1 MSIGMKVKK
10 EKILLIAFLSFFA
23 YVLIHLSK
31 IFFRLDK
38 FPLFLFRY
46 FVISIFIF
54 YAFLKKDLTTWIL
67 LSIIIGIEFGIDY
80 PKIAIE
86 LRFLSQIFLRL
97 IKTIIAPILF
107 STLVVGIASH
117 SNIKQLG
124 NMGWKSLL
132 YFEIVTTL
140 ALFIGLIAINIS
152 QAGVGIVMPSGIMEH
167 QLPKV
172 ESKTWQDT
180 IIHVFPENFIKSIY
194 HGDVLPIVVFSVI
207 FGISM
212 VFLDEKKRRPILS
225 FTESISE
232 IMFKF
237 TKIIM
242 YFAPIGVGSAI
253 AYTVGHMGLDIL
265 YNLFQLLLTLYI
277 ALFIF
282 LIMVLFPIILW
293 IKVPLRGFIKALM
306 EPVSLAFAT
315 TSSESALPLLME
327 NLEKLGVPR
336 KIIAF
341 VIPTGYSFNLDG
353 TTLYLSLAT
362 VFVAQASGIPLSF
375 SQQIFIGLTL
385 ILTSKGV
392 AGVPR
397 ASLVILLA
405 TVSSFGLPNW
415 PILAIIGIDE
425 LMDMARTTV
434 NVIGNGLASCVIA
447 RSEGELDDEKML
459 DYIKKKRDNG

>member
-1 MSIGMKVKK
+1 MNIFKCKKKINRDRILFTAILSIFG
-10 EKILLIAFLSFFA
+10 
-23 YVLIHLSK
+23 Y
-31 IFFRLDK
+31 
-38 FPLFLFRY
+38 
-46 FVISIFIF
+46 ISIYLLRSFLGINDYILCILRCSIISVF
-54 YAFLKKDLTTWIL
+54 FLYAFLKKDLTTWIL
-67 LSIIIGIEFGIDY
+67 LSIVIGIELGLDQ
-80 PKIAIE
+80 PKIAVQ
-86 LRFLSQIFLRL
+86 LRFLSQIFLKL

-107 STLVVGIASH
+107 STLIIGISSH

-140 ALFIGLIAINIS
+140 ALFIGLIAINVS
-152 QAGVGIVMPSGIMEH
+152 KAGVGIEIPSGITEQ

-172 ESKTWQDT
+172 ENRSWQET
-180 IIHVFPENFIKSIY
+180 ILHVFPENIIKSVY

-212 VFLDEKKRRPILS
+212 VFLEKKKRNPIL
-225 FTESISE
+225 FFAESLSE

-253 AYTVGHMGLDIL
+253 AYTVGHMGLDVL
-265 YNLFQLLLTLYI
+265 YNLLQLLLTLYV
-277 ALFIF
+277 ALLIF
-282 LIMVLFPIILW
+282 LIIVLLPILLW
-293 IKVPLRGFIKALM
+293 IKVPIKAFIKALT

-327 NLEKLGVPR
+327 NLEKLGVPK

-362 VFVAQASGIPLSF
+362 IFVAQAAGINLSF

-405 TVSSFGLPNW
+405 TVTSFGLPTW
-415 PILAIIGIDE
+415 PILAIVGIDE

-447 RSEGELDDEKML
+447 RSEGELDDKKMINYIEK
-459 DYIKKKRDNG
+459 K

>member
-1 MSIGMKVKK
+1 MSIEMNIKK
-10 EKILLIAFLSFFA
+10 ETILFIAFISVCTYIFLHIFRDFLELNQFSLCIFRYLVISFFI
-23 YVLIHLSK
+23 L
-31 IFFRLDK
+31 
-38 FPLFLFRY
+38 
-46 FVISIFIF
+46 
-54 YAFLKKDLTTWIL
+54 YAILKKDLTTWIL
-67 LSIIIGIEFGIDY
+67 ISMMIGIELGLDQ
-80 PKIAIE
+80 PKIAVE

-140 ALFIGLIAINIS
+140 ALFVGLIAINIS
-152 QAGVGIVMPSGIMEH
+152 QAGVGIVIPSGITE
-167 QLPKV
+167 QILPKV
-172 ESKTWQDT
+172 HKTSWQDT
-180 IIHVFPENFIKSIY
+180 IIHVFPENLIKSIY
-194 HGDVLPIVVFSVI
+194 HGDVLSIVLFSVI
-207 FGISM
+207 FGTSM
-212 VFLDEKKRRPILS
+212 VFLDEKKRNPILT
-225 FTESISE
+225 FAESLSE

-253 AYTVGHMGLDIL
+253 AYTVGNMGLDVL
-265 YNLFQLLLTLYI
+265 FNLFQLLLTLYL

-282 LIMVLFPIILW
+282 LLVVFLPILLW
-293 IKVPLRGFIKALM
+293 IKVPLKGFIKALS

-315 TSSESALPLLME
+315 TSSESALPILME
-327 NLEKLGVPR
+327 NLEKLGVPK
-336 KIIAF
+336 KIVAF

-353 TTLYLSLAT
+353 TTLYLSLST
-362 VFVAQASGIPLSF
+362 VFVAQASGIPLSL

-397 ASLVILLA
+397 ASLVILLGTVA
-405 TVSSFGLPNW
+405 TFGLPNW
-415 PILAIIGIDE
+415 PILAIVGIDE

-447 RSEGELDDEKML
+447 RSEGELDDKKML
-459 DYIKKKRDNG
+459 DYIKKDL

>member
-1 MSIGMKVKK
+1 MKIKD
-10 EKILLIAFLSFFA
+10 KILLIAFLSVII
-23 YVLIHLSK
+23 YIVLHLFKSFLG
-31 IFFRLDK
+31 INK
-38 FPLFLFRY
+38 FILCGLRY
-46 FVISIFIF
+46 FVISILLL
-54 YAFLKKDLTTWIL
+54 YTLLKKDLTTWIL
-67 LSIIIGIEFGIDY
+67 LSIIIGIEIGIDF
-80 PKIAIE
+80 PKVAIQ

-124 NMGWKSLL
+124 SMGWKSLL
-132 YFEIVTTL
+132 YFEVVTTL
-140 ALFIGLIAINIS
+140 ALFIGLIAINLS
-152 QAGVGIVMPSGIMEH
+152 KAGVGIIIPTGITEQ
-167 QLPKV
+167 QLPKI
-172 ESKTWQDT
+172 ESRTWQE
-180 IIHVFPENFIKSIY
+180 IILHIFPENFVKSIY

-212 VFLDEKKRRPILS
+212 IFIEKQKRKIILS
-225 FTESISE
+225 FAESLSE

-242 YFAPIGVGSAI
+242 YFAPIGVGAAI
-253 AYTVGHMGLDIL
+253 AYTIGNMGLDIL
-265 YNLFQLLLTLYI
+265 YNLLKLLLTLYF

-282 LIMVLFPIILW
+282 LIVVLLPILRW
-293 IKVPLRGFIKALM
+293 IKVPLKGFIKALA

-327 NLEKLGVPR
+327 NLEKLGVPK
-336 KIIAF
+336 KIVAF

-362 VFVAQASGIPLSF
+362 VFVAQASGINLSF

-405 TVSSFGLPNW
+405 TVASFGLPNW

-447 RSEGELDDEKML
+447 RSEGELDDKKML
-459 DYIKKKRDNG
+459 DYTKKD

>member
-459 DYIKKKRDNG
+459 DYIKKSDNG

>member
-1 MSIGMKVKK
+1 MKIKK
-10 EKILLIAFLSFFA
+10 EKVLFIAFLSVLSCVFLHFFKGF
-23 YVLIHLSK
+23 LG
-31 IFFRLDK
+31 LDK
-38 FPLFLFRY
+38 FTLCILRY
-46 FVISIFIF
+46 FVISIFIL
-54 YAFLKKDLTTWIL
+54 YAILKKDLTTWIL
-67 LSIIIGIEFGIDY
+67 LSIIIGIELGLDQ

-124 NMGWKSLL
+124 SMGWKSLL

-140 ALFIGLIAINIS
+140 ALFIGLIAINLS
-152 QAGVGIVMPSGIMEH
+152 KAGVGIVIPEGIKNQ

-172 ESKTWQDT
+172 ESRSWQDT
-180 IIHVFPENFIKSIY
+180 ILHVFPENFTKSIY

-212 VFLDEKKRRPILS
+212 VFLDEKKRRPLLL
-225 FTESISE
+225 FAESLSE

-253 AYTVGHMGLDIL
+253 AYTVGHMGMDIL
-265 YNLFQLLLTLYI
+265 YNLLQLLFTLYI

-282 LIMVLFPIILW
+282 LIVVLYPILLW
-293 IKVPLRGFIKALM
+293 IKVPLRGFVKALTK
-306 EPVSLAFAT
+306 PVSLAFAT

-375 SQQIFIGLTL
+375 SKQIFIGLTL

-405 TVSSFGLPNW
+405 TVATFGLPTW

-447 RSEGELDDEKML
+447 RTEGELDEKKML
-459 DYIKKKRDNG
+459 DYSDK

>member
-1 MSIGMKVKK
+1 MKIKK
-10 EKILLIAFLSFFA
+10 DKVLLIAFLSFLPCIIFHL
-23 YVLIHLSK
+23 YKSFFGFNNLILCLL
-31 IFFRLDK
+31 RC
-38 FPLFLFRY
+38 
-46 FVISIFIF
+46 FVISIFIL
-54 YAFLKKDLTTWIL
+54 YAVLKKDLTTWIL
-67 LSIIIGIEFGIDY
+67 LSIIIGIEIGLDQ
-80 PKIAIE
+80 PKIAVQ

-107 STLVVGIASH
+107 STLVVGIAGH
-117 SNIKQLG
+117 SDIKQLG
-124 NMGWKSLL
+124 SMGWKSLL

-140 ALFIGLIAINIS
+140 ALFIGLIAINLS
-152 QAGVGIVMPSGIMEH
+152 KAGVGIVMPYGITAQ

-172 ESKTWQDT
+172 ESRTWQE
-180 IIHVFPENFIKSIY
+180 IILHIFPENFIKSIY

-212 VFLDEKKRRPILS
+212 ISLEERKRNMIIS
-225 FTESISE
+225 FAESLSE

-253 AYTVGHMGLDIL
+253 AYTIGHMGLDIL
-265 YNLFQLLLTLYI
+265 YNLLQLLLTLYF
-277 ALFIF
+277 ALVIFI
-282 LIMVLFPIILW
+282 LVVLFPILLW
-293 IKVPLRGFIKALM
+293 IKVPLKAFIKALT

-327 NLEKLGVPR
+327 NLEKLGVPK

-362 VFVAQASGIPLSF
+362 VFVAQAAGIHLSF

-405 TVSSFGLPNW
+405 TVASFGLPNW

-447 RSEGELDDEKML
+447 RSEGELDDKKML
-459 DYIKKKRDNG
+459 DYAKNDL

>member
-1 MSIGMKVKK
+1 MKIKK
-10 EKILLIAFLSFFA
+10 NKVLLIAIIS
-23 YVLIHLSK
+23 VLFCIGIHILGSY
-31 IFFRLDK
+31 IRLNK
-38 FPLFLFRY
+38 TILCALRCFT
-46 FVISIFIF
+46 ISIFIL
-54 YAFLKKDLTTWIL
+54 YALLKKDLTIWIL
-67 LSIIIGIEFGIDY
+67 LSIILGIEIGLDL
-80 PKIAIE
+80 PKLAVK

-117 SNIKQLG
+117 SNIKKLG
-124 NMGWKSLL
+124 SMGWKSLL

-152 QAGVGIVMPSGIMEH
+152 KAGVGIIIPEGINEQ

-172 ESKTWQDT
+172 ESRTWQD
-180 IIHVFPENFIKSIY
+180 IILHIFPENIIKSVY

-212 VFLDEKKRRPILS
+212 VFLEKKKRIIILS
-225 FTESISE
+225 FAEILSE

-253 AYTVGHMGLDIL
+253 AYTIGHMGLDIL
-265 YNLFQLLLTLYI
+265 YNLLQLLLTLYF
-277 ALFIF
+277 ALIIFILVV
-282 LIMVLFPIILW
+282 LIPILFW
-293 IKVPLRGFIKALM
+293 IKVPLKGFVKALT

-327 NLEKLGVPR
+327 NLEKLGVPK

-362 VFVAQASGIPLSF
+362 VFVAQAAGVPLSF
-375 SQQIFIGLTL
+375 SQQILIGLTL

-405 TVSSFGLPNW
+405 TVASFGLPTW
-415 PILAIIGIDE
+415 PILAIVGIDE

-447 RSEGELDDEKML
+447 RSEGELDDKKMMEYAKKIEK
-459 DYIKKKRDNG
+459 K

>member
-23 YVLIHLSK
+23 YVFIHLSK
-31 IFFRLDK
+31 NFFVLDK
-38 FPLFLFRY
+38 FPLLLFRY

-67 LSIIIGIEFGIDY
+67 LSIIIGIEFGIDH
-80 PKIAIE
+80 PKIAVE

-124 NMGWKSLL
+124 NIGWKSLL

-152 QAGVGIVMPSGIMEH
+152 KAGVGIVMPSGITVH

-212 VFLDEKKRRPILS
+212 VFLDEKKRSPILS

-375 SQQIFIGLTL
+375 SKQIFIGLTL

>member
-315 TSSESALPLLME
+315 TSSESALPLLMD

>member
-10 EKILLIAFLSFFA
+10 EKILLIAFLSVLA
-23 YVLIHLSK
+23 YVFIHLSK
-31 IFFRLDK
+31 SFFGLDK
-38 FPLFLFRY
+38 GTLCMLRC
-46 FVISIFIF
+46 FVISLFIF

-67 LSIIIGIEFGIDY
+67 LSIIIGIEVGLDQ

-86 LRFLSQIFLRL
+86 LRFLSQIFLRM

-107 STLVVGIASH
+107 STLIVGIASH

-124 NMGWKSLL
+124 SMGWKSLL

-140 ALFIGLIAINIS
+140 ALFIGLIAINVS
-152 QAGVGIVMPSGIMEH
+152 QAGVGIVMPSGMMEQ

-172 ESKTWQDT
+172 ESRSWQDT
-180 IIHVFPENFIKSIY
+180 ILHVFPENFIKSIY

-207 FGISM
+207 FGVSM
-212 VFLDEKKRRPILS
+212 VFLDEKKRSPLLL
-225 FTESISE
+225 FAESLSE

-277 ALFIF
+277 ALLIF
-282 LIMVLFPIILW
+282 LIVVLFPILLW
-293 IKVPLRGFIKALM
+293 IKVPLRGFVKALT

-336 KIIAF
+336 KIVAF

-405 TVSSFGLPNW
+405 TVASFGLPTW

-447 RSEGELDDEKML
+447 RSEGELDDKKML
-459 DYIKKKRDNG
+459 DYIKKKREN

>member
-1 MSIGMKVKK
+1 MIIGMKVKK
-10 EKILLIAFLSFFA
+10 EKILLIAFLSFLA
-23 YVLIHLSK
+23 AILMHLSK
-31 IFFRLDK
+31 SFLGFNK
-38 FPLFLFRY
+38 FTLCLLRY
-46 FVISIFIF
+46 CVISLFMF
-54 YAFLKKDLTTWIL
+54 YACLKKDLTTWIL
-67 LSIIIGIEFGIDY
+67 LSIIIGIEIGLDQ
-80 PKIAIE
+80 PKIAVE
-86 LRFLSQIFLRL
+86 LRFFSQIFLRL

-124 NMGWKSLL
+124 SMGWKSLL

-140 ALFIGLIAINIS
+140 ALFVGLLAINVS
-152 QAGVGIVMPSGIMEH
+152 QAGVGIAMPAGITEK

-172 ESKTWQDT
+172 ENRSWQET
-180 IIHVFPENFIKSIY
+180 IIHVFPENFVKSIY

-207 FGISM
+207 FGVSM
-212 VFLDEKKRRPILS
+212 VFVEEKKKNTILL
-225 FTESISE
+225 FAESLSE
-232 IMFKF
+232 VMFKF

-277 ALFIF
+277 ALIIF
-282 LIMVLFPIILW
+282 LLVILYPILLW
-293 IKVPLRGFIKALM
+293 IKVPLKAFVKALT

-375 SQQIFIGLTL
+375 SQQIIIGLTL

-397 ASLVILLA
+397 ASLVILLS
-405 TVSSFGLPNW
+405 TVASFGLPTW

-447 RSEGELDDEKML
+447 RSEGELNDKKML
-459 DYIKKKRDNG
+459 EYNKN

>member
-315 TSSESALPLLME
+315 TSSESALPLLMD

-375 SQQIFIGLTL
+375 SKQIFIGLTL

-459 DYIKKKRDNG
+459 DYIKKSDNG

>member
-1 MSIGMKVKK
+1 MRVKK
-10 EKILLIAFLSFFA
+10 EKVLLIALLSVFAYIFIHLLKSFFG
-23 YVLIHLSK
+23 I
-31 IFFRLDK
+31 DK
-38 FPLFLFRY
+38 WTLCTLRC
-46 FVISIFIF
+46 FVISIFVF
-54 YAFLKKDLTTWIL
+54 YAILKKDLTTWIL
-67 LSIIIGIEFGIDY
+67 LSIMIGIEFGLDL

-86 LRFLSQIFLRL
+86 LRFLSKIFLRM

-140 ALFIGLIAINIS
+140 ALFIGLIAINVS
-152 QAGVGIVMPSGIMEH
+152 QAGVGITIPSSIDEQ

-180 IIHVFPENFIKSIY
+180 VLHVFPENFIKSIY
-194 HGDVLPIVVFSVI
+194 HGEVLPIVVFSVL

-212 VFLDEKKRRPILS
+212 VFLSEKKRSPILL
-225 FTESISE
+225 FAESLSE

-265 YNLFQLLLTLYI
+265 YNLFQLLFTLYI
-277 ALFIF
+277 ALLLF
-282 LIMVLFPIILW
+282 LMIVLFPILLW
-293 IKVPLRGFIKALM
+293 IKIPLRGFVKALT

-336 KIIAF
+336 KIVSF

-405 TVSSFGLPNW
+405 TVTSFGLPTW

-447 RSEGELDDEKML
+447 RSEGEFNDNKML
-459 DYIKKKRDNG
+459 DYIKKNNNVN

>member
-1 MSIGMKVKK
+1 MKIKK
-10 EKILLIAFLSFFA
+10 KKILLIAFLSFFA
-23 YVLIHLSK
+23 YVVIHLSK
-31 IFFRLDK
+31 NFLGLN
-38 FPLFLFRY
+38 PLTLCLLRCV
-46 FVISIFIF
+46 VISIFIF
-54 YAFLKKDLTTWIL
+54 YSFLKKDLTTWIL
-67 LSIIIGIEFGIDY
+67 LSIIIGIEFGIDQ
-80 PKIAIE
+80 PKIAME
-86 LRFLSQIFLRL
+86 MRFLSQIFLRL

-140 ALFIGLIAINIS
+140 ALFIGLIAINVS
-152 QAGVGIVMPSGIMEH
+152 QAGVGIVMPSGITGN

-180 IIHVFPENFIKSIY
+180 ILHVFPENFIKSIY
-194 HGDVLPIVVFSVI
+194 HGEVLPIVVFSVI

-212 VFLDEKKRRPILS
+212 VFLDKKKRIPILILA
-225 FTESISE
+225 ESLSE

-277 ALFIF
+277 ALFLF
-282 LIMVLFPIILW
+282 LILVLLPILLW
-293 IKVPLRGFIKALM
+293 IKVPLKGFVKALM

-362 VFVAQASGIPLSF
+362 IFVAQASGIPLSF

-405 TVSSFGLPNW
+405 TVASFGLPNW

-447 RSEGELDDEKML
+447 RSEGEFDDKKML
-459 DYIKKKRDNG
+459 NYIGKKRENND

>member
-1 MSIGMKVKK
+1 MMKT
-10 EKILLIAFLSFFA
+10 KINRVLMVGLITILIYAG
-23 YVLIHLSK
+23 IHLS
-31 IFFRLDK
+31 RN
-38 FPLFLFRY
+38 FLGISGGLLSVLRY
-46 FVISIFIF
+46 GVIVVFVY
-54 YAFLKKDLTTWIL
+54 YAVLKRSLTTWIL
-67 LSIIIGIEFGIDY
+67 FSMVIGIEVGLDF
-80 PKIAIE
+80 PKVAVE
-86 LRFLSQIFLRL
+86 LRFLSKIFLRL

-107 STLVVGIASH
+107 STLVVGIAGH

-124 NMGWKSLL
+124 RMGCKSIL
-132 YFEIVTTL
+132 YFETVTTL
-140 ALFIGLIAINIS
+140 ALIIGLMAINIS
-152 QAGVGIVMPSGIMEH
+152 KAGVGVAIPERLNEE
-167 QLPKV
+167 LPQV
-172 ESKTWQDT
+172 ESQSWQDM
-180 IIHVFPENFIKSIY
+180 ILHVFPENFIKSIY

-207 FGISM
+207 FGMSM
-212 VFLDEKKRRPILS
+212 VLLEERKRRPMLD
-225 FTESISE
+225 FAESLAE

-242 YFAPIGVGSAI
+242 CFAPIGVGSAI
-253 AYTVGHMGLDIL
+253 AYTVGHMGVGIL
-265 YNLFQLLLTLYI
+265 VNLFQLLLTLYM

-282 LIMVLFPIILW
+282 LLVVLFPILLW
-293 IKVPLRGFIKALM
+293 TGIPVRAFFKALA

-327 NLEKLGVPR
+327 HLEKLGVPR

-362 VFVAQASGIPLSF
+362 VFVAQAAGIDLSF
-375 SQQIFIGLTL
+375 SQQLLIGLTL

-397 ASLVILLA
+397 ASLVILLGTA
-405 TVSSFGLPNW
+405 ASFGLPTW

-447 RSEGELDDEKML
+447 RSEGELDTQRAK
-459 DYIKKKRDNG
+459 DYLEHEVEG